1 MDKRQ
6 LSERDIC
13 SKFITP
19 AVTAA
24 GWDALLQIRE
34 EVSFTKG
41 RIIVRGKLVSRG
53 KGKRADYILYYKPN
67 IPLALI
73 EVKDNTHSVGDGMQ
87 QALEYAETL
96 DIPFVFSSNGD
107 GFVFHDR
114 SGTSVEKE
122 ASLALSAFPS
132 PDNLWAKFRAW
143 KGLTPDAEAVVL
155 QDYFDDGSGKAPR
168 YYQVNA
174 VNAAIEAIA
183 KGRDRILLVMATG
196 TGKTYTA
203 FQIIWRLWK
212 AGRRKRI
219 LFLADR
225 NVLIDQTMVNDFRP
239 FGAAMAKLSTSSKT
253 IERSDGTEATL
264 PTALDHKR
272 RIDTAYEIYLGLYQ
286 AITGPEER
294 QKLFREFSP
303 GFFDLIVIDECHRG
317 SAAEDSAWREILE
330 YFSAAT
336 QIGLTATP
344 KETRYVSNINYFG
357 DPVYS
362 YSLKQGIRDGFLAPY
377 KVIKVH
383 IDRDIEGYRPQAGTV
398 DRDGNEVEDRI
409 YNQKDFDR
417 TLVLD
422 ARTKLVAAKISD
434 FLKES
439 GDRFQKTIVFCVD
452 EEHAARMRQALI
464 NENKDL
470 CDENHRYVMRITGSD
485 NEGQAQLGNFI
496 DPESRYPVIV
506 TTSRLLSTGVDA
518 QTCRLIVLDRAVGS
532 MTEFKQIVGRGT
544 RVHED
549 TKKFYFTLM
558 DFRGATNH
566 FADPDFDGEPVQIYE
581 PGEND
586 PITPP
591 EGEPPATTDEDPVPP
606 TPDADEFIIDGEP
619 PDVTIPPGGER
630 RRKIYV
636 DGVSAMIVAERVEY
650 LDENGK
656 LVTESLRDFTK
667 KALKK
672 RFVSLDG
679 FLRRWKDA
687 ERKQAIIEELENEG
701 LPLDPLMEEI
711 GKDLDPFDLICHVAF
726 DRPPLTRRERADNV
740 RKRDIFTK
748 YGPQARAVLEALLTK
763 YRDEGFLNLDDPKVL
778 QIPPLSQMGTP
789 LQLVRQFGT
798 RADFENAVH
807 AMQNA
812 IYEEAV

>member
-19 AVTAA
+19 AVVAA
-24 GWDALLQIRE
+24 GWDPLLQIRE

-41 RIIVRGKLVSRG
+41 RIIVRGKLVTRG
-53 KGKRADYILYYKPN
+53 QGKRADYILYYKPN

-73 EVKDNTHSVGDGMQ
+73 EAKDNNRSVGDGIQ
-87 QALEYAETL
+87 QGLDYAETL

-114 SGTSVEKE
+114 TGTREVKE
-122 ASLALSAFPS
+122 ETLALSAFPS
-132 PDNLWAKFRAW
+132 PGALWAQYRAW
-143 KGLTPDAEAVVL
+143 KELTPEAETIVL
-155 QDYFDDGSGKAPR
+155 QDYYDDGSGKAPR

-183 KGRDRILLVMATG
+183 SGRDRILLVMATG

-212 AGRRKRI
+212 AGCKKRI

-239 FGAAMAKLSTSSKT
+239 FGAAMAKLSANSKT
-253 IERSDGTEATL
+253 IERSDGTKVELAT
-264 PTALDHKR
+264 AIDRKR

-317 SAAEDSAWREILE
+317 SAAEDSAWREILD
-330 YFSAAT
+330 YFSGAT
-336 QIGLTATP
+336 QVGLTATP
-344 KETRYVSNINYFG
+344 KETRYVSNISYFG

-362 YSLKQGIRDGFLAPY
+362 YSLRQGIRDGFLAPY
-377 KVIKVH
+377 KVIKIH
-383 IDRDIEGYRPQAGTV
+383 IDRDVEGYRPQAGAI
-398 DRDGNEVEDRI
+398 DRDGNEIEDRV
-409 YNQKDFDR
+409 YNQRDFDR

-422 ARTKLVAAKISD
+422 DRTRLVAAKITA
-434 FLKES
+434 FQKEG

-464 NENKDL
+464 NDNKDL
-470 CDENHRYVMRITGSD
+470 CDQNARYVMRITGSD
-485 NEGQAQLGNFI
+485 AEGQAQIGNFI

-518 QTCRLIVLDRAVGS
+518 QTCRLIVIDRAIGS

-549 TKKFYFTLM
+549 SRKFYFTLM

-566 FADPDFDGEPVQIYE
+566 FADPEFDGEPVQIYE
-581 PGEND
+581 PQGND

-591 EGEPPATTDEDPVPP
+591 EDEPPVSSDGAPLPPEPGEDETV
-606 TPDADEFIIDGEP
+606 IDDGSGG
-619 PDVTIPPGGER
+619 DIGHSGGER
-630 RRKIYV
+630 QQKIYV
-636 DGVSAMIVAERVEY
+636 DGVKAVIVAERVEY
-650 LDENGK
+650 LDEHGR
-656 LVTESLRDFTK
+656 LITESLRDFTK
-667 KALKK
+667 KALRQ
-672 RFVSLDG
+672 RFTSLDA
-679 FLRRWKDA
+679 FLRRWKET
-687 ERKQAIIEELENEG
+687 ERKQALIEELESEG
-701 LPLDPLMEEI
+701 LPLDPLMEEV
-711 GKDLDPFDLICHVAF
+711 GKDFDPFDLICHVAF
-726 DRPPLTRRERADNV
+726 DRPPLTRRERAENV
-740 RKRDIFTK
+740 RKRDIFTR
-748 YGPQARAVLEALLTK
+748 YGPQARAVLDALLAK
-763 YRDEGFLNLDDPKVL
+763 YSDEGVLNLEDPKVL
-778 QIPPLSQMGTP
+778 QIPPFSQMGTP
-789 LQLVRQFGT
+789 LQLIRQFGT
-798 RADFENAVH
+798 RADFEQAVH
-807 AMQNA
+807 RMQDA
-812 IYEEAV
+812 IYEESA